1 MCNFRLVLT
10 FSHEIIRTGKGAL
23 GGREGGERRRSWR
36 PAPVSRERNLKHGKK
51 SKTIGSFKVVDGLR
65 PRMQYARERRGEG
78 EGKRVCSGEKVG
90 EGGGVGEGW
99 AGCCSSS
106 RCHLVA
112 VAGSKGDAGPVTS
125 HHRCHRPP
133 NHSFS

>member
-1 MCNFRLVLT
+1 MLT

-78 EGKRVCSGEKVG
+78 EGKRSLLWGESGRG
-90 EGGGVGEGW
+90 GRSGGGLGW
-99 AGCCSSS
+99 VLQQQQVPLGG
-106 RCHLVA
+106 R
-112 VAGSKGDAGPVTS
+112 G
-125 HHRCHRPP
+125 R
-133 NHSFS
+133 